1 MTVFGIDVS
10 HHQGEIDWHAVA
22 SDGVAFAYMKATE
35 GGDFCDPRFAENWQ
49 GARIVGL
56 PRGAYHV
63 FSYRRPGIV
72 QAENF
77 IGTVPTAML
86 ATLPPALDLEI
97 LGSEDDLPSR
107 AELLAEIRA
116 WLMVVE
122 AQAGRPAVIYTAS
135 DFYRRYLAGSDIA
148 EGPSARRL
156 WLRSISR
163 EPDFASAWTFW
174 QFDDKGRVKGI
185 DAHVDRNRITKG
197 VSVKELVA

>member
-1 MTVFGIDVS
+1 MTKIGIDVS
-10 HHQGEIDWHAVA
+10 HHQGEIDWHAVE

-49 GARIVGL
+49 GARIAGV

-97 LGSEDDLPSR
+97 LGSEDDLPTR

-116 WLMVVE
+116 WLTVVE
-122 AQAGRPAVIYTAS
+122 AQAGRPAMIYTTR
-135 DFYRRYLAGSDIA
+135 DFHRRYLQGTDIA
-148 EGPSARRL
+148 EGGTARPL
-156 WLRSISR
+156 WLRSIGT
-163 EPDFASAWTFW
+163 EPDFCADWTIW
-174 QFDDKGRVKGI
+174 QFDDKGQVKGI
-185 DAHVDRNRITKG
+185 DAHVDRNRICER
-197 VSVKELVA
+197 VSVMELVA